1 MAKPNELLMHV
12 ITNNLQVAR
21 EYRQMANEYMKKAE
35 DLEATLLKVAI
46 ELNET
51 EREACEK
58 ASETSA
64 KDVFE
69 SFGDIFGKSDFAKKA
84 SKK

>member
-1 MAKPNELLMHV
+1 MRQPNELLMHV

-21 EYRQMANEYMKKAE
+21 EYRCMANEFMKKAE
-35 DLEATLLKVAI
+35 DLEASLLKIAI
-46 ELNET
+46 SLNEA
-51 EREACEK
+51 EAEVCEK
-58 ASETSA
+58 AAEKSA

-69 SFGDIFGKSDFAKKA
+69 EFGDLFAKKG

>member
-1 MAKPNELLMHV
+1 MAQPNELLMHV

-21 EYRQMANEYMKKAE
+21 EYRAMANEFMKKAE
-35 DLEATLLKVAI
+35 DLEASLLQIAI
-46 ELNET
+46 QLNET

-58 ASETSA
+58 ASEKSA

-69 SFGDIFGKSDFAKKA
+69 SFGDMFSGSGKKG